1 MATTVAKRVDDIPRK
16 WYRHEELESLVQ
28 STCKLGGQLRLLG
41 KLEDSLLQ
49 VSYYDAT
56 EHCLALSSVSTP
68 YRLFALALSILNPST
83 SVYATA
89 PYEDAFNWSEVMH
102 TLKALASYERYHWP
116 QTEFYVVDFRSQ
128 LKAEL
133 DRDKLF
139 ELDRESHRE
148 ATQSGGLLKY
158 WFGTPDSERKNLAT
172 CMSLISNILTLVR
185 SLARQRRCHCRG

>member
-1 MATTVAKRVDDIPRK
+1 MATAVTQCVDNIPRD
-16 WYRHEELESLVQ
+16 WYKHEELESLVPN
-28 STCKLGGQLRLLG
+28 TCKLGGQLRLLG

-49 VSYYDAT
+49 VSYYDAR

-68 YRLFALALSILNPST
+68 YRLFALALTILSPST
-83 SVYATA
+83 NAYATV
-89 PYEDAFNWSEVMH
+89 PYENAFNWTEVMH
-102 TLKALASYERYHWP
+102 TLKALASHERCHWP

-133 DRDKLF
+133 DRGKLF
-139 ELDRESHRE
+139 ELDKESHRE

-172 CMSLISNILTLVR
+172 CMSLIFKHSN
-185 SLARQRRCHCRG
+185 SF